1 MSHKPTLEELFKDAQ
16 KTQNFFRIRRDEGV
30 SVLVNKAQA
39 RYLPWEKFRHQVVTG
54 RFSIEEAWLSTVLKR
69 QASGEVTP
77 IKTVS
82 GKFFNF
88 GVTREQQ
95 KMLRVIDAQCSGNY
109 IADVTLPDGQQKQR
123 LQVSGLIEEAIN
135 SSQLEGASTTRQDAK
150 EMIQS
155 GRAPRTESESMVLN
169 NFFAMER
176 IEEWEK
182 RDLDESFLF
191 EVHAILTKNVL
202 PENEQ
207 GAFRNDEDGIVV
219 SDPVTGEI
227 FHRAPSVSFVKEQ
240 LESLY
245 RFANSSEQENDWHP
259 FVKACMLH
267 FWIGYLH
274 PFTDGNGRTA
284 RIIFYW
290 YLIKNDY
297 WMFRY
302 VSTSKIIKQ
311 SKKTYGKAYLLT
323 EQADELD
330 LGYFIQYILRTTL
343 LSIEDFKKYLIRKR
357 REEAETRESLYRK
370 NLNDRQIELIS
381 TLSKHHGQIDIET
394 YKKKF
399 SLVYETARR
408 DLLDLEEKRILRK
421 RKEGK
426 RYVYGLA

>member
-1 MSHKPTLEELFKDAQ
+1 MSNKPTLDKLFKDAQ
-16 KTQNFFRIRRDEGV
+16 KTENFFRIQRDEGLRA
-30 SVLVNKAQA
+30 LVNKAQA
-39 RYLPWEKFRHQVVTG
+39 RYLSWEKFRHQVVTD
-54 RFSIEEAWLSTVLKR
+54 RFSIEEAWLSTMLKR

-77 IKTVS
+77 IKTES
-82 GKFFNF
+82 GKFFSF

-135 SSQLEGASTTRQDAK
+135 SSQLEGASTTRQIAK

-182 RDLDESFLF
+182 RDLDETFLF

-245 RFANSSEQENDWHP
+245 RFANSSEKENDWHP

-302 VSTSKIIKQ
+302 VSTSKMIKQ
-311 SKKTYGKAYLLT
+311 SKKTYGEAYLLT
-323 EQADELD
+323 EQADEID

-357 REEAETRESLYRK
+357 REEAETRKSLYKK

-421 RKEGK
+421 RKDGK